1 MIWLTSTNN
10 FGSTIKEPPKD
21 QHYYYVLSQTL
32 HDCMGL
38 TTDFIII
45 TNILCI
51 LKLMHAIQ
59 SHDNVWIIM
68 HYCYYCIYA
77 TVCYYYS
84 ILDIVR
90 YSNNIIFQR
99 HNSLFMVGKATS
111 KKGKLENIRV
121 Q

>member
-45 TNILCI
+45 TNV
-51 LKLMHAIQ
+51 LKLMHVIQ

-84 ILDIVR
+84 ILDIQT
-90 YSNNIIFQR
+90 I
-99 HNSLFMVGKATS
+99 
-111 KKGKLENIRV
+111 
-121 Q
+121 